1 MAQLYKA
8 KKRFITFVQEHTNY
22 KQRKADNGSITNKN
36 RAEK

>member
-1 MAQLYKA
+1 MAQLVKA